1 MILNTGYWSGRG
13 RRQTTGPLPPP
24 TLPNRPYRFPVSGS
38 HRSKPEVVIR
48 TQVRPSTFDSYRRN
62 IQLHVLPNL
71 GGVKLQLLGPE
82 HLDHLY
88 ESLLRT

>member
-1 MILNTGYWSGRG
+1 M
-13 RRQTTGPLPPP
+13 
-24 TLPNRPYRFPVSGS
+24 
-38 HRSKPEVVIR
+38 R